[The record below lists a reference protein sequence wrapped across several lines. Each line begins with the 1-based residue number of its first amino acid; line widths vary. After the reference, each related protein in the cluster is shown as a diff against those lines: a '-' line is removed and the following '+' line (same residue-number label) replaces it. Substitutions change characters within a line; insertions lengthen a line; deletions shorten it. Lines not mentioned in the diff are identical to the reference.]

1 MTKNSQSVVDVE
13 LSLCYMDGMREKGKE
28 GIKTNFGAVETD
40 KASEKYTQKQK
51 RERDGDG
58 DGEREREKAKNIL

>member
-1 MTKNSQSVVDVE
+1 MDDKKSQSVVDVE

-40 KASEKYTQKQK
+40 KAREKYTQKER
-51 RERDGDG
+51 REN
-58 DGEREREKAKNIL
+58 EIEMKREREKAKNIL